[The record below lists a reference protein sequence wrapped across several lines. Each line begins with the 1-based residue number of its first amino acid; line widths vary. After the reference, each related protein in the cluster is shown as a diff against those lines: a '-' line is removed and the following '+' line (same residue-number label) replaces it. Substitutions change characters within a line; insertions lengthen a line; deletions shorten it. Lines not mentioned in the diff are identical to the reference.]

1 MADINHKLMPKF
13 FCLFWPK
20 KFVAITLTSKLIC
33 YRTQK
38 DLNDEP
44 LRIHEEVHARQMREN
59 GWLKF
64 MIKYLWY
71 SATVGYAK
79 NPYETEAFKISGR

>member
-13 FCLFWPK
+13 FCLFWPR

-44 LRIHEEVHARQMREN
+44 LRRHEEVHARQMREN

-64 MIKYLWY
+64 MILYLWE
-71 SATVGYAK
+71 SLRHGYFY
-79 NPYETEAFKISGR
+79 NRFEVEARKISGR